1 MATFTL
7 DSPAFLALLILA
19 VTWRLYETFRRKSVV
34 ESLPAPVSRFR
45 CPSIRKHIR

>member
-19 VTWRLYETFRRKSVV
+19 VTWRLYEIFRRKSVV
-34 ESLPAPVSRFR
+34 ESLPAPVSRL
-45 CPSIRKHIR
+45 CSPSLGKHIR